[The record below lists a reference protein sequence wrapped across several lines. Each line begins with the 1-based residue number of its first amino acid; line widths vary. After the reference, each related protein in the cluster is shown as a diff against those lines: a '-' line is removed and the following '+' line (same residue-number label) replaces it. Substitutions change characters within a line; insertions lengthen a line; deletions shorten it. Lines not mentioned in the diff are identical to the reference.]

1 VIGKNNMELLIKNLG
16 SIRNNNQTIDLTK
29 KFYTFIGYNNSGKT
43 LVSQL
48 LWTIFNDDNISKF
61 SENTQIHSL
70 QINSEDP
77 IKQITINQE
86 LIVEILAKFSQFIE
100 KEVVNTYNL
109 DRNLQATIT
118 KSIKLVFKAS
128 IDELRDKGF
137 RINYLTENP
146 LDYIVIS
153 KKEKSL
159 SVYIED
165 KTLVHDILDEASE
178 KFFKITEILRRNS
191 IYNLIIYSIIRLL
204 LLSQKEVPFFIP
216 ASRSFFSVF
225 YQYIYE
231 IERNNRSEYNRRLQ
245 ELIENIDDDSGTNK
259 DIFKHLQEQL
269 PKRSYTEPMNK
280 VIESLYSL
288 NTKKEINSV
297 YNSLI
302 EKMIGLMGGEITVS
316 SLESIAPIQFSFK
329 FDETKDLP
337 MYLASSSVNQ
347 LTLLYLYLKY
357 WAREK
362 NNFLMID
369 EPEVNLHPENQ
380 IRLMD
385 ILVQFV
391 TEHDN
396 RVLITTHSP
405 ILTDILNNYVY
416 IHTLKSYDV
425 DVTKII
431 EDNQLKNLSPE
442 VSIAKEDLGVYF
454 FTGDKIIDYGTSQYG
469 VYFRNFREVINSV
482 QKSGEILTNHIYLA
496 ENE

>member
-1 VIGKNNMELLIKNLG
+1 MELLIKNLG
-16 SIRNNNQTIDLTK
+16 SIRNNNQAIDLTK

-48 LWTIFNDDNISKF
+48 LWTIFNDDNIRKF
-61 SENTQIHSL
+61 SENTQIDSL
-70 QINSEDP
+70 VIDSKKP
-77 IKQITINQE
+77 IKINQE
-86 LIVEILAKFSQFIE
+86 LIDEILNKFSRFIE

-109 DRNLQATIT
+109 DA
-118 KSIKLVFKAS
+118 SIKETIIGSNKLIFQANIQEFKETKFKTTFLVRVAENN
-128 IDELRDKGF
+128 DLE
-137 RINYLTENP
+137 YLQ
-146 LDYIVIS
+146 IS
-153 KKEKSL
+153 KGKGSLTINIKEPNIPEKVFDQIPRDFFERAKPYKE
-159 SVYIED
+159 SV
-165 KTLVHDILDEASE
+165 
-178 KFFKITEILRRNS
+178 
-191 IYNLIIYSIIRLL
+191 IIPSIIRV
-204 LLSQKEVPFFIP
+204 LLSHAEDTFFIP
-216 ASRSFFSVF
+216 ASRSFFPVF

-231 IERNNRSEYNRRLQ
+231 IERNKRSEYNRRLQ
-245 ELIENIDDDSGTNK
+245 ELIENIDDDSDTNR
-259 DIFKHLQEQL
+259 DIFKRLQEQL

-302 EKMIGLMGGEITVS
+302 EKMSRLMGGEITIS

-329 FDETKDLP
+329 FDESKDLP

-347 LTLLYLYLKY
+347 LTILYLYLKY
-357 WAREK
+357 WAKEK

-391 TEHDN
+391 TEHNN

-416 IHTLKSYDV
+416 LHTLKSYGV

-431 EDNQLKNLSPE
+431 EDNQLKNLNPE
-442 VSIAKEDLGVYF
+442 ISIAKEDLGVYF

-469 VYFRNFREVINSV
+469 VYFRNFTEVINSV

>member
-48 LWTIFNDDNISKF
+48 LWTIFNNDNIRRF
-61 SENTQIHSL
+61 SENTEIDSL
-70 QINSEDP
+70 VIDSEKP
-77 IKQITINQE
+77 IKKITINQE
-86 LIVEILAKFSQFIE
+86 LIDEILNKFSRFIE

-109 DRNLQATIT
+109 DA
-118 KSIKLVFKAS
+118 SIKETIISSNKLIFQADIKEFK
-128 IDELRDKGF
+128 DKSF
-137 RINYLTENP
+137 RLTFVVDNDLEYLQ
-146 LDYIVIS
+146 IS
-153 KKEKSL
+153 KEQGSLTINIKELNIPEKVFDQIPRDFFERAKPYKE
-159 SVYIED
+159 SV
-165 KTLVHDILDEASE
+165 
-178 KFFKITEILRRNS
+178 
-191 IYNLIIYSIIRLL
+191 IIPSIIRV
-204 LLSQKEVPFFIP
+204 LLSKTEDTFFIP
-216 ASRSFFSVF
+216 ASRSFFPVF

-231 IERNNRSEYNRRLQ
+231 IERNKRSEYNRRLQ
-245 ELIENIDDDSGTNK
+245 ELIENIDDDVDTNR
-259 DIFKHLQEQL
+259 DIFKRLQEQL

-288 NTKKEINSV
+288 NTKKKINSV

-302 EKMIGLMGGEITVS
+302 EKMTGLMGGEITIS

-329 FDETKDLP
+329 FDESKDLP

-347 LTLLYLYLKY
+347 LTILYLYLKY
-357 WAREK
+357 WAKEK

-416 IHTLKSYDV
+416 LHTLKSYDV

-431 EDNQLKNLSPE
+431 EDNQLKNLNPE
-442 VSIAKEDLGVYF
+442 ISIAKEDLGVYF

-469 VYFRNFREVINSV
+469 VYFRNFTEVINSV

>member
-1 VIGKNNMELLIKNLG
+1 MELLIKNLG
-16 SIRNNNQTIDLTK
+16 SIRNNNQAIDLTK

-48 LWTIFNDDNISKF
+48 LWTIFNNDNIRKF
-61 SENTQIHSL
+61 SENTQIDSL
-70 QINSEDP
+70 VIDSEKP
-77 IKQITINQE
+77 IKKITINQE
-86 LIVEILAKFSQFIE
+86 LIDEILNKFTQFIE

-109 DRNLQATIT
+109 DA
-118 KSIKLVFKAS
+118 SIKETIIGSNKLIFQADIKEFKETGFQQTFLISVEGNNDLEYLQINKDQGSLTINIKENNIPEKVFDQ
-128 IDELRDKGF
+128 IPRDLFERAK
-137 RINYLTENP
+137 P
-146 LDYIVIS
+146 S
-153 KKEKSL
+153 KKL
-159 SVYIED
+159 
-165 KTLVHDILDEASE
+165 
-178 KFFKITEILRRNS
+178 
-191 IYNLIIYSIIRLL
+191 LIIYSIIRV
-204 LLSQKEVPFFIP
+204 LLSKTEDTFFIP
-216 ASRSFFSVF
+216 ASRSFFPVF

-231 IERNNRSEYNRRLQ
+231 IERNKRSEYNRLFL
-245 ELIENIDDDSGTNK
+245 ELIENIDDDSDTNR
-259 DIFKHLQEQL
+259 DIFKRLQEQL

-288 NTKKEINSV
+288 NTKKKINSV

-302 EKMIGLMGGEITVS
+302 EKMSRLMGGEITIS

-329 FDETKDLP
+329 FDESKDLP

-347 LTLLYLYLKY
+347 LTILYLYLKY
-357 WAREK
+357 WAKEK

-391 TEHDN
+391 TEHNN

-416 IHTLKSYDV
+416 LHTLKSYGV

-431 EDNQLKNLSPE
+431 EDNQLKNLNPE
-442 VSIAKEDLGVYF
+442 ISLAKEDLGVYF

-469 VYFRNFREVINSV
+469 VYFRNFTEVINSV

>member
-1 VIGKNNMELLIKNLG
+1 MELLIKNLG
-16 SIRNNNQTIDLTK
+16 SIRNNNQAIDLTK

-48 LWTIFNDDNISKF
+48 LWTIFNNDNIRKF
-61 SENTQIHSL
+61 SENTEIDSL
-70 QINSEDP
+70 VVDSEKP
-77 IKQITINQE
+77 IKKITINQE
-86 LIVEILAKFSQFIE
+86 LIDEILNKFSQFIE

-109 DRNLQATIT
+109 DA
-118 KSIKLVFKAS
+118 SIKETIIGSNKLIFQADIKEFKETTFKTTFLVRVAGNN
-128 IDELRDKGF
+128 DLE
-137 RINYLTENP
+137 YLQ
-146 LDYIVIS
+146 IS
-153 KKEKSL
+153 KGKGSLTINIKENNIPEKVFDQIPRDFFERAKPYKE
-159 SVYIED
+159 SV
-165 KTLVHDILDEASE
+165 
-178 KFFKITEILRRNS
+178 
-191 IYNLIIYSIIRLL
+191 IIPSIIRV
-204 LLSQKEVPFFIP
+204 LLSPIQDTFFIP
-216 ASRSFFSVF
+216 ASRSFFPVF

-231 IERNNRSEYNRRLQ
+231 IERNKRSEYNRRLQ
-245 ELIENIDDDSGTNK
+245 ELIENIDDDVDTNR
-259 DIFKHLQEQL
+259 DILKRLREQL

-288 NTKKEINSV
+288 NTKKKINSV

-302 EKMIGLMGGEITVS
+302 EKMSGLMGGEITIS

-329 FDETKDLP
+329 FDESKDLP

-347 LTLLYLYLKY
+347 LTILYLYLKY
-357 WAREK
+357 WAKEK

-391 TEHDN
+391 TEHNN

-416 IHTLKSYDV
+416 LHTLKSYDV

-431 EDNQLKNLSPE
+431 EDNQLKNLNPE
-442 VSIAKEDLGVYF
+442 ISLAKEDLGVYF

-469 VYFRNFREVINSV
+469 VYFRNFTEVINSV

>member
-1 VIGKNNMELLIKNLG
+1 MELLIKNLG

-48 LWTIFNDDNISKF
+48 LWTIFNNDNIRKF
-61 SENTQIHSL
+61 SENTQIDSL
-70 QINSEDP
+70 VIDSEKP
-77 IKQITINQE
+77 IKKITINQE
-86 LIVEILAKFSQFIE
+86 LIDEILNKFSRFIE

-109 DRNLQATIT
+109 DA
-118 KSIKLVFKAS
+118 SIKETIIGSNKLIFQANIKEFKETKFKTTFLVRVAGNN
-128 IDELRDKGF
+128 DLE
-137 RINYLTENP
+137 YLQ
-146 LDYIVIS
+146 IS
-153 KKEKSL
+153 KGKGSLTINIKENNIPDKVFDQIPRDFFERAKPYKE
-159 SVYIED
+159 SV
-165 KTLVHDILDEASE
+165 
-178 KFFKITEILRRNS
+178 
-191 IYNLIIYSIIRLL
+191 IIPSIIRV
-204 LLSQKEVPFFIP
+204 LLSPIQDTFFIP
-216 ASRSFFSVF
+216 ASRSFFPVF

-231 IERNNRSEYNRRLQ
+231 IERNKRSEYNRRLQ
-245 ELIENIDDDSGTNK
+245 ELIENIDDDSDTNR
-259 DIFKHLQEQL
+259 DIFKRLQEQL

-288 NTKKEINSV
+288 NTKKKINSV

-302 EKMIGLMGGEITVS
+302 EKMTGLMGGEITIS

-329 FDETKDLP
+329 FDESKDLP

-347 LTLLYLYLKY
+347 LTILYLYLKY
-357 WAREK
+357 WAKEK

-416 IHTLKSYDV
+416 LHTLKSYDV

-431 EDNQLKNLSPE
+431 EDNQLKNLNPE
-442 VSIAKEDLGVYF
+442 ISIAKEDLGVYF

-469 VYFRNFREVINSV
+469 VYFRNFTEVINSV

>member
-1 VIGKNNMELLIKNLG
+1 MELLIKNLG
-16 SIRNNNQTIDLTK
+16 SISNNNQTIDLTK

-48 LWTIFNDDNISKF
+48 LWTIFNHDNIRKF
-61 SENTQIHSL
+61 SENNQIDSL
-70 QINSEDP
+70 VIDSEKP
-77 IKQITINQE
+77 IKKITINQE
-86 LIVEILAKFSQFIE
+86 LIDEILNKFTQFIE

-109 DRNLQATIT
+109 DA
-118 KSIKLVFKAS
+118 SIKETIISSNKLIFQADIKEFKETGFQQTFLISVEGNNDLEYLQINKDQGSLTINIKENNIPEKVFDQ
-128 IDELRDKGF
+128 IPRDF
-137 RINYLTENP
+137 FERFNP
-146 LDYIVIS
+146 YKESVI
-153 KKEKSL
+153 
-159 SVYIED
+159 IP
-165 KTLVHDILDEASE
+165 
-178 KFFKITEILRRNS
+178 
-191 IYNLIIYSIIRLL
+191 SIIRV
-204 LLSQKEVPFFIP
+204 LLSPIQDTFFIP
-216 ASRSFFSVF
+216 ASRSFFPVF

-231 IERNNRSEYNRRLQ
+231 IERNKRIEYNRQLQ
-245 ELIENIDDDSGTNK
+245 ELIENIDDDGDTNK
-259 DIFKHLQEQL
+259 NIFKRLQEQL

-288 NTKKEINSV
+288 NTKKKINSV

-302 EKMIGLMGGEITVS
+302 EKMIGLMGGEITIS

-329 FDETKDLP
+329 FDESKDLP

-347 LTLLYLYLKY
+347 LTILYLYLKY
-357 WAREK
+357 WAKEK

-391 TEHDN
+391 TEHNN

-416 IHTLKSYDV
+416 LHTLKSYDV

-431 EDNQLKNLSPE
+431 EDNQLKNLNPE
-442 VSIAKEDLGVYF
+442 ISIAKEDLGVYF

-469 VYFRNFREVINSV
+469 VYFRNFTEVINSV

>member
-1 VIGKNNMELLIKNLG
+1 MELLIKNLG
-16 SIRNNNQTIDLTK
+16 SIRNNNQAIDLTK
-29 KFYTFIGYNNSGKT
+29 NFYTFIGYNNSGKT

-48 LWTIFNDDNISKF
+48 LWTIFNNDNIRKF
-61 SENTQIHSL
+61 SENTQIDSL
-70 QINSEDP
+70 LIDSEKP
-77 IKQITINQE
+77 IKKIRINQE
-86 LIVEILAKFSQFIE
+86 LIDEILNKFSQFIE

-109 DRNLQATIT
+109 DA
-118 KSIKLVFKAS
+118 SIKETIIGSNKLIFQANIKEFKETTFKTTFLVRVAGNN
-128 IDELRDKGF
+128 DLE
-137 RINYLTENP
+137 YLQ
-146 LDYIVIS
+146 IS
-153 KKEKSL
+153 KGKGSLTINIKENNIPEKVFDQIPRDFFERAKPYKE
-159 SVYIED
+159 SV
-165 KTLVHDILDEASE
+165 
-178 KFFKITEILRRNS
+178 
-191 IYNLIIYSIIRLL
+191 IIPSIIRV
-204 LLSQKEVPFFIP
+204 LLSPIQDTFFIP
-216 ASRSFFSVF
+216 ASRSFFPVF

-231 IERNNRSEYNRRLQ
+231 IERNKRSEYNRRLQ
-245 ELIENIDDDSGTNK
+245 ELIENIDDDVDTNR
-259 DIFKHLQEQL
+259 DIFKRLQEQL

-288 NTKKEINSV
+288 NTKKKINSV

-302 EKMIGLMGGEITVS
+302 EKMSGLMGGEITIS

-329 FDETKDLP
+329 FDESKDLP

-347 LTLLYLYLKY
+347 LTILYLYLKY
-357 WAREK
+357 WCKEK

-391 TEHDN
+391 TEHNN

-416 IHTLKSYDV
+416 LHTLKSYDV

-431 EDNQLKNLSPE
+431 EDNQLKNLNPE
-442 VSIAKEDLGVYF
+442 ISIAKEDLGVYF

-469 VYFRNFREVINSV
+469 VYFRNFTEVINSV

>member
-1 VIGKNNMELLIKNLG
+1 MELLIKNLG
-16 SIRNNNQTIDLTK
+16 SIRNNNQAIDLTK

-48 LWTIFNDDNISKF
+48 LWTIFNDDNIRKF
-61 SENTQIHSL
+61 SENTQIDSL
-70 QINSEDP
+70 VIDSEKP
-77 IKQITINQE
+77 IKKITINQE
-86 LIVEILAKFSQFIE
+86 LIDEILNKFSRFIE

-109 DRNLQATIT
+109 DA
-118 KSIKLVFKAS
+118 SIKEAIIGSNKLIFQANIQEFKETKFKTTFLVRVAENN
-128 IDELRDKGF
+128 DLE
-137 RINYLTENP
+137 YLQ
-146 LDYIVIS
+146 IS
-153 KKEKSL
+153 KGKGSLTINIKENNIPDQVFDQIPRDFFERAKPYKE
-159 SVYIED
+159 SV
-165 KTLVHDILDEASE
+165 
-178 KFFKITEILRRNS
+178 
-191 IYNLIIYSIIRLL
+191 IISSVIRV
-204 LLSQKEVPFFIP
+204 LLSHAEDTFFIP
-216 ASRSFFSVF
+216 ASRSFFPVF

-231 IERNNRSEYNRRLQ
+231 IERNKRSEYNRRLQ
-245 ELIENIDDDSGTNK
+245 ELIENIDDDVDTNR
-259 DIFKHLQEQL
+259 DIFKRLQEQL

-302 EKMIGLMGGEITVS
+302 EKMIGLMGGEITIS

-329 FDETKDLP
+329 FDESKDLP

-347 LTLLYLYLKY
+347 LTILYLYLKY
-357 WAREK
+357 WAKEK

-416 IHTLKSYDV
+416 LHTLKSYDV

-431 EDNQLKNLSPE
+431 EDNQLKNLNPE
-442 VSIAKEDLGVYF
+442 ISIAKEDLGVYF
-454 FTGDKIIDYGTSQYG
+454 FTGDKIIDYGTSEYG
-469 VYFRNFREVINSV
+469 VYFRNFKEVINSV

>member
-1 VIGKNNMELLIKNLG
+1 MELLIKNLG

-29 KFYTFIGYNNSGKT
+29 NFYTFIDYNNSGKT
-43 LVSQL
+43 LFYQL
-48 LWTIFNDDNISKF
+48 LWTIFNHDNIRKF
-61 SENTQIHSL
+61 SEKTQIDSL
-70 QINSEDP
+70 VIDSEKP
-77 IKQITINQE
+77 IKTTTINQE
-86 LIVEILAKFSQFIE
+86 LIDEILNKFSQFIE

-109 DRNLQATIT
+109 DASIKETIIG
-118 KSIKLVFKAS
+118 SNKLVFQANIKEFKETKFKTTFLVRVEGNN
-128 IDELRDKGF
+128 DLE
-137 RINYLTENP
+137 YLQ
-146 LDYIVIS
+146 IS
-153 KKEKSL
+153 KGKGSLTINIKENNIPEKVFDQIPRDFFERAKPYKE
-159 SVYIED
+159 SV
-165 KTLVHDILDEASE
+165 
-178 KFFKITEILRRNS
+178 
-191 IYNLIIYSIIRLL
+191 IIPSIIRV
-204 LLSQKEVPFFIP
+204 LLSPIQDTFFIP
-216 ASRSFFSVF
+216 ASRSFFPVF

-231 IERNNRSEYNRRLQ
+231 IERNKRSEYNRRLQ
-245 ELIENIDDDSGTNK
+245 ELIENIDDDVDTNR
-259 DIFKHLQEQL
+259 DIFKRLQEQL

-288 NTKKEINSV
+288 NTKKKINSV

-302 EKMIGLMGGEITVS
+302 EKMIGLMGGEITIS

-329 FDETKDLP
+329 FDESKDLP

-347 LTLLYLYLKY
+347 LTILYLYLKY
-357 WAREK
+357 WAKEK

-416 IHTLKSYDV
+416 LHTLKSYDV

-431 EDNQLKNLSPE
+431 EDNQLKNLNPE
-442 VSIAKEDLGVYF
+442 ISIAKEDLGVYF
-454 FTGDKIIDYGTSQYG
+454 FTGDKIIDYGTSEYG
-469 VYFRNFREVINSV
+469 VYFRNFKEVINSV

-496 ENE
+496 KNE

>member
-16 SIRNNNQTIDLTK
+16 SIRNNNQAIDLTK

-48 LWTIFNDDNISKF
+48 LWTIFNHDNIRKF
-61 SENTQIHSL
+61 SENTQIDSL
-70 QINSEDP
+70 LIDSEKP
-77 IKQITINQE
+77 IKKIRINQE
-86 LIVEILAKFSQFIE
+86 LIDEILNKFSRFIE

-109 DRNLQATIT
+109 DA
-118 KSIKLVFKAS
+118 SIKETIISSNKLIFQADIKEFK
-128 IDELRDKGF
+128 DKSF
-137 RINYLTENP
+137 RLTFVVDNDLEYLQ
-146 LDYIVIS
+146 IS
-153 KKEKSL
+153 KEQGSLTINIKELNIPEKVFDQIPRDL
-159 SVYIED
+159 FERAKPYKESV
-165 KTLVHDILDEASE
+165 
-178 KFFKITEILRRNS
+178 
-191 IYNLIIYSIIRLL
+191 IIPSIIRV
-204 LLSQKEVPFFIP
+204 LLSPIQDTFFIP
-216 ASRSFFSVF
+216 ASRSFFPVF

-231 IERNNRSEYNRRLQ
+231 IERNKRSEYNRRLQ
-245 ELIENIDDDSGTNK
+245 ELIENIDDDVDTNR
-259 DIFKHLQEQL
+259 DIFKRLQEQL

-288 NTKKEINSV
+288 NTNKKINSV

-302 EKMIGLMGGEITVS
+302 EKMIGLMGGEITIS
-316 SLESIAPIQFSFK
+316 SLELIAPIQFSFK
-329 FDETKDLP
+329 FDESKDLP

-347 LTLLYLYLKY
+347 LTILYLYLKY
-357 WAREK
+357 WAKEK

-391 TEHDN
+391 TEHNN

-416 IHTLKSYDV
+416 LHTLKSYDV

-431 EDNQLKNLSPE
+431 EDNQLKNLNPE
-442 VSIAKEDLGVYF
+442 ISIAKEDLGVYF

-469 VYFRNFREVINSV
+469 VYFRNFTEVINSV

>member
-1 VIGKNNMELLIKNLG
+1 MELLIKNLG

-48 LWTIFNDDNISKF
+48 LWTIFNDDNIRKF
-61 SENTQIHSL
+61 SENTQIDSL
-70 QINSEDP
+70 VIDSKKP
-77 IKQITINQE
+77 IKINQE
-86 LIVEILAKFSQFIE
+86 LIDEILNKFSRFIE

-109 DRNLQATIT
+109 DA
-118 KSIKLVFKAS
+118 SIKETIIGSNKLIFQADIKEFKETKFKTTFLVRVAGNN
-128 IDELRDKGF
+128 DLE
-137 RINYLTENP
+137 YLQ
-146 LDYIVIS
+146 IS
-153 KKEKSL
+153 KGKGSLTINIKEPNIPEKVFDQIPRDFFERAKPYKE
-159 SVYIED
+159 SV
-165 KTLVHDILDEASE
+165 
-178 KFFKITEILRRNS
+178 
-191 IYNLIIYSIIRLL
+191 IIPSIIRV
-204 LLSQKEVPFFIP
+204 LLSHAEDTFFIP
-216 ASRSFFSVF
+216 ASRSFFPVF

-231 IERNNRSEYNRRLQ
+231 IERNKRSEYNRRLQ
-245 ELIENIDDDSGTNK
+245 ELIENIDDDVNTNR
-259 DIFKHLQEQL
+259 DIFKRLQEQL

-302 EKMIGLMGGEITVS
+302 EKMIGLMGGEITIS

-329 FDETKDLP
+329 FDESKDLP

-347 LTLLYLYLKY
+347 LTVLYLYLKY
-357 WAREK
+357 WAKEK

-391 TEHDN
+391 TEHNN

-416 IHTLKSYDV
+416 LHTLKSYDV

-431 EDNQLKNLSPE
+431 EDNQLKNLNPE
-442 VSIAKEDLGVYF
+442 ISLAKEDLGVYF

-469 VYFRNFREVINSV
+469 VYFRNFKEVINSV

>member
-1 VIGKNNMELLIKNLG
+1 MELLIKNLG

-48 LWTIFNDDNISKF
+48 LWTIFNHDNIRKF
-61 SENTQIHSL
+61 SENNQIDSL
-70 QINSEDP
+70 VIDSEKP
-77 IKQITINQE
+77 IKKITINQE
-86 LIVEILAKFSQFIE
+86 LIDEILNKFSRFIE

-109 DRNLQATIT
+109 DA
-118 KSIKLVFKAS
+118 SIKETIISSNKLIFQADIKEFK
-128 IDELRDKGF
+128 DKSF
-137 RINYLTENP
+137 RLTFVVDNDLEYLQ
-146 LDYIVIS
+146 IS
-153 KKEKSL
+153 KGKGSLTINIKENNIPEKVFDKIPRDFFERAKPYKE
-159 SVYIED
+159 SV
-165 KTLVHDILDEASE
+165 
-178 KFFKITEILRRNS
+178 
-191 IYNLIIYSIIRLL
+191 IIPSIIRV
-204 LLSQKEVPFFIP
+204 LLSPIQDTFFIP
-216 ASRSFFSVF
+216 ASRSFFPVF

-231 IERNNRSEYNRRLQ
+231 IERNKRSEYNRRLQ
-245 ELIENIDDDSGTNK
+245 ELIENIDDDSDTNR
-259 DIFKHLQEQL
+259 DIFKRLQEQL

-288 NTKKEINSV
+288 NTKKKINSV

-302 EKMIGLMGGEITVS
+302 EKMTGLMGGEITIS

-329 FDETKDLP
+329 FDESKDLP

-347 LTLLYLYLKY
+347 LTILYLYLKY
-357 WAREK
+357 WAKEK

-416 IHTLKSYDV
+416 LHTLKSYDV

-431 EDNQLKNLSPE
+431 EDNQLKNLNPE
-442 VSIAKEDLGVYF
+442 ISIAKEDLGVYF

-469 VYFRNFREVINSV
+469 VYFRNFTEVINSV

>member
-1 VIGKNNMELLIKNLG
+1 MELLIKNLG
-16 SIRNNNQTIDLTK
+16 SIRNNNQAIDLTK

-48 LWTIFNDDNISKF
+48 LWTIFNHDNIRKF
-61 SENTQIHSL
+61 SENTQIDSL
-70 QINSEDP
+70 VIDSEKP
-77 IKQITINQE
+77 IKKITINQE
-86 LIVEILAKFSQFIE
+86 LIDEILNKFSQFIE

-109 DRNLQATIT
+109 DA
-118 KSIKLVFKAS
+118 SIKETIISSNKLIFQADIKEFK
-128 IDELRDKGF
+128 DKSF
-137 RINYLTENP
+137 RLTFVVDNDLEYLQ
-146 LDYIVIS
+146 IS
-153 KKEKSL
+153 KRKGSLTINIKENNIPDKVFDQIPRDFFERAKPYKE
-159 SVYIED
+159 SV
-165 KTLVHDILDEASE
+165 
-178 KFFKITEILRRNS
+178 
-191 IYNLIIYSIIRLL
+191 IIPSIIRV
-204 LLSQKEVPFFIP
+204 LLSPIQDTFFIP
-216 ASRSFFSVF
+216 ASRSFFPVF

-231 IERNNRSEYNRRLQ
+231 IERNKRSEYNRRLQ
-245 ELIENIDDDSGTNK
+245 ELIENIDDDGDTNR
-259 DIFKHLQEQL
+259 DIFKRLREQL

-288 NTKKEINSV
+288 NTKKKINSV

-302 EKMIGLMGGEITVS
+302 EKMTGLMGGEITIS

-329 FDETKDLP
+329 FDESKDLP

-347 LTLLYLYLKY
+347 LTILYLYLKY
-357 WAREK
+357 WAKEK

-416 IHTLKSYDV
+416 LHTLKSYDV

-431 EDNQLKNLSPE
+431 EDNQLKNLNPE
-442 VSIAKEDLGVYF
+442 ISIAKEDLGVYF
-454 FTGDKIIDYGTSQYG
+454 FTGDKIIDYGTSEYG
-469 VYFRNFREVINSV
+469 VYFRNFKEVINSV

>member
-1 VIGKNNMELLIKNLG
+1 MELLIKNLG
-16 SIRNNNQTIDLTK
+16 SIRNNNQAIDLTK

-48 LWTIFNDDNISKF
+48 LWTIFNHDNIRKF
-61 SENTQIHSL
+61 SENTQIDSL
-70 QINSEDP
+70 LIDSEKP
-77 IKQITINQE
+77 IKKIRINQE
-86 LIVEILAKFSQFIE
+86 LIDEILNKFSRFIE

-109 DRNLQATIT
+109 DA
-118 KSIKLVFKAS
+118 SIKETIISSNKLIFQADIKEFK
-128 IDELRDKGF
+128 DKSF
-137 RINYLTENP
+137 RLTFVVDNDLEYLQ
-146 LDYIVIS
+146 IS
-153 KKEKSL
+153 KEQGSLTINIKELNIPEKVFDQIPRDL
-159 SVYIED
+159 FERAKPYKESV
-165 KTLVHDILDEASE
+165 
-178 KFFKITEILRRNS
+178 
-191 IYNLIIYSIIRLL
+191 IIPSIIRV
-204 LLSQKEVPFFIP
+204 LLSHAEDTFFIP
-216 ASRSFFSVF
+216 ASRSFFPVF

-231 IERNNRSEYNRRLQ
+231 IERNKRSEYNRRLQ
-245 ELIENIDDDSGTNK
+245 ELIENIDDDGDTNR
-259 DIFKHLQEQL
+259 DIFKRLQEQL

-288 NTKKEINSV
+288 NTKKKINSV

-302 EKMIGLMGGEITVS
+302 EKMTGLMGGEITIS

-329 FDETKDLP
+329 FDESKDLP

-347 LTLLYLYLKY
+347 LTILYLYLKY
-357 WAREK
+357 WAKEK

-391 TEHDN
+391 TEHNN

-416 IHTLKSYDV
+416 LHTLKSYDV

-431 EDNQLKNLSPE
+431 EDNQLKNLNPE
-442 VSIAKEDLGVYF
+442 ISIAKEDLGVYF

-469 VYFRNFREVINSV
+469 VYFRNFTEVINSV

>member
-48 LWTIFNDDNISKF
+48 LWTIFNNDNIRRF
-61 SENTQIHSL
+61 SENTEIDSL
-70 QINSEDP
+70 VIDSEKP
-77 IKQITINQE
+77 IKKITINQE
-86 LIVEILAKFSQFIE
+86 LIDEILNKFSQFIE

-109 DRNLQATIT
+109 DASIKETIIG
-118 KSIKLVFKAS
+118 SNKLVFQADIK
-128 IDELRDKGF
+128 EFKDKSF
-137 RINYLTENP
+137 RLTFVVDNDLEYLQ
-146 LDYIVIS
+146 IS
-153 KKEKSL
+153 KEQGSLTINIKELNIPEKVFDQIPRDL
-159 SVYIED
+159 FERAKPYKESV
-165 KTLVHDILDEASE
+165 
-178 KFFKITEILRRNS
+178 
-191 IYNLIIYSIIRLL
+191 IIPSIIRV
-204 LLSQKEVPFFIP
+204 LLSKTEDTFFIP
-216 ASRSFFSVF
+216 ASRSFFPVF

-231 IERNNRSEYNRRLQ
+231 IERNKRSEYNRRLQ
-245 ELIENIDDDSGTNK
+245 ELIENIDDDVDTNR
-259 DIFKHLQEQL
+259 DIFKRLQEQL

-288 NTKKEINSV
+288 NTKKKINSV

-302 EKMIGLMGGEITVS
+302 EKMTGLMGGEITIS

-329 FDETKDLP
+329 FDESKDLP

-347 LTLLYLYLKY
+347 LTILYLYLKY
-357 WAREK
+357 WAKEK

-416 IHTLKSYDV
+416 LHTLKSYDV

-431 EDNQLKNLSPE
+431 EDNQLKNLNPE
-442 VSIAKEDLGVYF
+442 ISIAKEDLGVYF

-469 VYFRNFREVINSV
+469 VYFRNFTEVINSV

>member
-1 VIGKNNMELLIKNLG
+1 MELLIKNLG

-48 LWTIFNDDNISKF
+48 LWTIFNHDNIRKF
-61 SENTQIHSL
+61 SENTQIDSL
-70 QINSEDP
+70 VIDSEKP
-77 IKQITINQE
+77 IKKITINQE
-86 LIVEILAKFSQFIE
+86 LIDEILNKFSQFIE

-109 DRNLQATIT
+109 DA
-118 KSIKLVFKAS
+118 SIKETIIGSNKLIFQANIKEFKETKFKTTFLVRVPGNN
-128 IDELRDKGF
+128 DLE
-137 RINYLTENP
+137 YLQ
-146 LDYIVIS
+146 IS
-153 KKEKSL
+153 KGKGSLTINIKEPNIPEKVFDQIPRDFFERAKPFKE
-159 SVYIED
+159 SV
-165 KTLVHDILDEASE
+165 
-178 KFFKITEILRRNS
+178 
-191 IYNLIIYSIIRLL
+191 IIPSIIRV
-204 LLSQKEVPFFIP
+204 LLSQTEDTFFIP
-216 ASRSFFSVF
+216 ASRSFFPVF

-231 IERNNRSEYNRRLQ
+231 IERNKRSEYNRRLQ
-245 ELIENIDDDSGTNK
+245 ELIENIDDDVDTNK
-259 DIFKHLQEQL
+259 NILFKRLQEQL

-302 EKMIGLMGGEITVS
+302 EKMSGLMGGEITIS

-329 FDETKDLP
+329 FDESKDLP

-347 LTLLYLYLKY
+347 LTILYLYLKY
-357 WAREK
+357 WAKEK

-416 IHTLKSYDV
+416 LHTLKSYGV

-431 EDNQLKNLSPE
+431 EDNQLKNLNPE
-442 VSIAKEDLGVYF
+442 ISIAKEDLGVYF

-469 VYFRNFREVINSV
+469 VYFRNFTEVINSV

>member
-1 VIGKNNMELLIKNLG
+1 MELLIKNLG
-16 SIRNNNQTIDLTK
+16 SIRNNNQAIDLTK

-48 LWTIFNDDNISKF
+48 LWTIFNHDNIRKF
-61 SENTQIHSL
+61 SENNQIDSL
-70 QINSEDP
+70 VIDSEKP
-77 IKQITINQE
+77 IKKITINQE
-86 LIVEILAKFSQFIE
+86 LIDEILNKFSRFIE

-109 DRNLQATIT
+109 DA
-118 KSIKLVFKAS
+118 SIKETIISSNKLIFQADIKEFK
-128 IDELRDKGF
+128 DKSF
-137 RINYLTENP
+137 RLTFVVDNDLEYLQ
-146 LDYIVIS
+146 IS
-153 KKEKSL
+153 KGKGSLTINIKENNIPEKVFDKIPRDFFERAKPYKE
-159 SVYIED
+159 SV
-165 KTLVHDILDEASE
+165 
-178 KFFKITEILRRNS
+178 
-191 IYNLIIYSIIRLL
+191 IIPSIIRV
-204 LLSQKEVPFFIP
+204 LLSPIQDTFFIP
-216 ASRSFFSVF
+216 ASRSFFPVF

-231 IERNNRSEYNRRLQ
+231 IERNKRSEYNRRLQ
-245 ELIENIDDDSGTNK
+245 ELIENIDDDSDTNR
-259 DIFKHLQEQL
+259 DIFKRLQEQL

-288 NTKKEINSV
+288 NTKKKINSV

-302 EKMIGLMGGEITVS
+302 EKMIGLMGGEITIS

-329 FDETKDLP
+329 FDESKDLP

-347 LTLLYLYLKY
+347 LTILYLYLKY
-357 WAREK
+357 WAKEK

-416 IHTLKSYDV
+416 LHTLKSYDV

-431 EDNQLKNLSPE
+431 EDNQLKNLNPE
-442 VSIAKEDLGVYF
+442 ISIAKEDLGVYF

-469 VYFRNFREVINSV
+469 VYFRNFTEVINSV

>member
-1 VIGKNNMELLIKNLG
+1 MELLIKNLG
-16 SIRNNNQTIDLTK
+16 SIRNNNQAIDLTK

-48 LWTIFNDDNISKF
+48 LWTIFNHDNIRKF
-61 SENTQIHSL
+61 SENNQIDSL
-70 QINSEDP
+70 VIDSEKP
-77 IKQITINQE
+77 IKKITINQE
-86 LIVEILAKFSQFIE
+86 LIDEILNKFSRFIE

-109 DRNLQATIT
+109 DA
-118 KSIKLVFKAS
+118 SIKETIISSNKLIFQADIKEFK
-128 IDELRDKGF
+128 DKSF
-137 RINYLTENP
+137 RLTFVVDNDLEYLQ
-146 LDYIVIS
+146 IS
-153 KKEKSL
+153 KGKGSLTINIKENNIPEKVFDQIPRDFFERAKPSKQ
-159 SVYIED
+159 SVIISS
-165 KTLVHDILDEASE
+165 V
-178 KFFKITEILRRNS
+178 ITV
-191 IYNLIIYSIIRLL
+191 
-204 LLSQKEVPFFIP
+204 LLSQTEDTFFIP
-216 ASRSFFSVF
+216 ASRSFFPVF

-231 IERNNRSEYNRRLQ
+231 IERNKRSESNRLFL
-245 ELIENIDDDSGTNK
+245 ELIENIDDDSDSNEDK
-259 DIFKHLQEQL
+259 LKRLREQL

-288 NTKKEINSV
+288 NTKKKINSV

-302 EKMIGLMGGEITVS
+302 EKMIGLMGGEITIS

-329 FDETKDLP
+329 FDESKDLP

-347 LTLLYLYLKY
+347 LTILYLYLKY
-357 WAREK
+357 WAKEK

-416 IHTLKSYDV
+416 LHTLKSYDV

-431 EDNQLKNLSPE
+431 EDNQLKNLNPE
-442 VSIAKEDLGVYF
+442 ISIAKEDLGVYF
-454 FTGDKIIDYGTSQYG
+454 FTGDKIIDYGTSEYG
-469 VYFRNFREVINSV
+469 VYFRNFKEVINSV

>member
-1 VIGKNNMELLIKNLG
+1 MELLIKNLG
-16 SIRNNNQTIDLTK
+16 SIRNNNQAIDLTK

-48 LWTIFNDDNISKF
+48 LWTIFNHDNIRKF
-61 SENTQIHSL
+61 SENNQIDSL
-70 QINSEDP
+70 VIDSEKP
-77 IKQITINQE
+77 IKKITINQE
-86 LIVEILAKFSQFIE
+86 LIGEILNKFSRFIE

-109 DRNLQATIT
+109 DA
-118 KSIKLVFKAS
+118 SIKETIISSNKLIFQADIKEFK
-128 IDELRDKGF
+128 DKSF
-137 RINYLTENP
+137 RLTFVVDNDLEYLQ
-146 LDYIVIS
+146 IS
-153 KKEKSL
+153 KEQGSLTINIKELNIPEKVFDQIPRDL
-159 SVYIED
+159 FERAKPYKESV
-165 KTLVHDILDEASE
+165 
-178 KFFKITEILRRNS
+178 
-191 IYNLIIYSIIRLL
+191 IIPSIIRV
-204 LLSQKEVPFFIP
+204 LLSPIQDTFFIP
-216 ASRSFFSVF
+216 ASRSFFPVF

-231 IERNNRSEYNRRLQ
+231 IERNKRSEYNRRLQ
-245 ELIENIDDDSGTNK
+245 ELIENIDDDGDTNR
-259 DIFKHLQEQL
+259 DIFKRLQEQL

-288 NTKKEINSV
+288 NTKKKINSV

-302 EKMIGLMGGEITVS
+302 EKMTGLMGGEITIS

-329 FDETKDLP
+329 FDESKDLP

-347 LTLLYLYLKY
+347 LTILYLYLKY
-357 WAREK
+357 WAKEK

-391 TEHDN
+391 TEHNN

-416 IHTLKSYDV
+416 LHTLKSYDV

-431 EDNQLKNLSPE
+431 EDNQLKNLNPE
-442 VSIAKEDLGVYF
+442 ISIAKEDLGVYF

-469 VYFRNFREVINSV
+469 VYFRNFTEVINSV

>member
-1 VIGKNNMELLIKNLG
+1 MELLIKNLG

-48 LWTIFNDDNISKF
+48 LWTIFNDDNIRKF
-61 SENTQIHSL
+61 SENTQIDSL
-70 QINSEDP
+70 VIDSKKP
-77 IKQITINQE
+77 IKINQE
-86 LIVEILAKFSQFIE
+86 LIDEILNKFSRFIE

-109 DRNLQATIT
+109 DASIKETIIG
-118 KSIKLVFKAS
+118 SNKLVFQANIQEFKETKFKTTFLVRVAGNN
-128 IDELRDKGF
+128 DLE
-137 RINYLTENP
+137 YLQ
-146 LDYIVIS
+146 IS
-153 KKEKSL
+153 KGKGSLTINIKEPNIPEKVFDQIPRDFFERAKPYKE
-159 SVYIED
+159 SV
-165 KTLVHDILDEASE
+165 
-178 KFFKITEILRRNS
+178 
-191 IYNLIIYSIIRLL
+191 IIPSIIRV
-204 LLSQKEVPFFIP
+204 LLSHAEDTFFIP
-216 ASRSFFSVF
+216 ASRSFFPVF

-231 IERNNRSEYNRRLQ
+231 IERNKRSEYNRRLQ
-245 ELIENIDDDSGTNK
+245 ELIENIDDDVNTNR
-259 DIFKHLQEQL
+259 DIFKRLQEQL

-288 NTKKEINSV
+288 NTKKKINSV

-302 EKMIGLMGGEITVS
+302 EKMIGLMGGEITIS
-316 SLESIAPIQFSFK
+316 SLEAIAPIQFSFK
-329 FDETKDLP
+329 FDESKDLP

-347 LTLLYLYLKY
+347 LTVLYLYLKY
-357 WAREK
+357 WAKEK

-416 IHTLKSYDV
+416 LHTLKSYDV

-431 EDNQLKNLSPE
+431 EDNQLKNLNPE
-442 VSIAKEDLGVYF
+442 ISLAKEDLGVYF

-469 VYFRNFREVINSV
+469 VYFRNFKEVINSV

>member
-1 VIGKNNMELLIKNLG
+1 MELLIKNLG
-16 SIRNNNQTIDLTK
+16 SIRNNNQAIDLTK

-48 LWTIFNDDNISKF
+48 LWTIFNDDNIRKF
-61 SENTQIHSL
+61 SENTQIDSL
-70 QINSEDP
+70 VIDSEKP
-77 IKQITINQE
+77 IKKITINQE
-86 LIVEILAKFSQFIE
+86 LIDEILNKFSQFIE

-109 DRNLQATIT
+109 DASIKETIIG
-118 KSIKLVFKAS
+118 SNKLVFQANIKEFKETKFKTTFLIS
-128 IDELRDKGF
+128 VEGNNDLEYLQINKDQGSLTINIKENNIPEKVFDKIPRDFFERAKP
-137 RINYLTENP
+137 YKKSV
-146 LDYIVIS
+146 VIS
-153 KKEKSL
+153 
-159 SVYIED
+159 
-165 KTLVHDILDEASE
+165 
-178 KFFKITEILRRNS
+178 
-191 IYNLIIYSIIRLL
+191 SIIRV
-204 LLSQKEVPFFIP
+204 LLSPMQDTFFIP
-216 ASRSFFSVF
+216 ASRSFFPVF

-231 IERNNRSEYNRRLQ
+231 IERNKRSEYNRRLQ
-245 ELIENIDDDSGTNK
+245 ELIENIDDDVDTNK
-259 DIFKHLQEQL
+259 NIFKRLREQL

-288 NTKKEINSV
+288 NTKKKINSV

-302 EKMIGLMGGEITVS
+302 EKMIGLMGGEITIS

-329 FDETKDLP
+329 FDESKDLP

-347 LTLLYLYLKY
+347 LTILYLYLKY
-357 WAREK
+357 WAKEK

-391 TEHDN
+391 TEHNN

-416 IHTLKSYDV
+416 LHTLKSYDV

-431 EDNQLKNLSPE
+431 EDNQLKNLNPE
-442 VSIAKEDLGVYF
+442 ISIAKEDLGVYF

-469 VYFRNFREVINSV
+469 VYFRNFTEVINSV

>member
-1 VIGKNNMELLIKNLG
+1 MELLIKNLG
-16 SIRNNNQTIDLTK
+16 SIRNNNQAIDLTK

-48 LWTIFNDDNISKF
+48 LWTIFNDDNIRKF
-61 SENTQIHSL
+61 SENTQIDSL
-70 QINSEDP
+70 VIDSEKP
-77 IKQITINQE
+77 IKKITINQE
-86 LIVEILAKFSQFIE
+86 LIDEILNKFSRFIE

-109 DRNLQATIT
+109 DA
-118 KSIKLVFKAS
+118 SIKEAIIGSNKLIFQANIQEFKETKFKTTFLVRVAENN
-128 IDELRDKGF
+128 DLE
-137 RINYLTENP
+137 YLQ
-146 LDYIVIS
+146 IS
-153 KKEKSL
+153 KGKGSLTINIKENNIPDQVFDQIPRDFFERAKPYKE
-159 SVYIED
+159 SV
-165 KTLVHDILDEASE
+165 
-178 KFFKITEILRRNS
+178 
-191 IYNLIIYSIIRLL
+191 IISSVIRV
-204 LLSQKEVPFFIP
+204 LLSHAEDTFFIP
-216 ASRSFFSVF
+216 ASRSFFPVF

-231 IERNNRSEYNRRLQ
+231 IERNKRIESNRLFL
-245 ELIENIDDDSGTNK
+245 ELIENIDDDSDSHEDK
-259 DIFKHLQEQL
+259 LKRLREQL

-288 NTKKEINSV
+288 NTKKKINSV

-302 EKMIGLMGGEITVS
+302 EKMSGLMGGEITIS

-329 FDETKDLP
+329 FDESKDLP

-347 LTLLYLYLKY
+347 LTILYLYLKY
-357 WAREK
+357 WAKEK

-405 ILTDILNNYVY
+405 ILTDIVNNYVY
-416 IHTLKSYDV
+416 LHTLKSYDV

-431 EDNQLKNLSPE
+431 EDNQLKNLNPE
-442 VSIAKEDLGVYF
+442 ISIAKEDLGVYF

-469 VYFRNFREVINSV
+469 VYFRNFTEVINSV

>member
-1 VIGKNNMELLIKNLG
+1 MELLIKNLG
-16 SIRNNNQTIDLTK
+16 SIRNNNQAIDLTK

-48 LWTIFNDDNISKF
+48 LWTIFNHDNIRKF
-61 SENTQIHSL
+61 SENNQIDSL
-70 QINSEDP
+70 VIDSEKP
-77 IKQITINQE
+77 IKKITINQK
-86 LIVEILAKFSQFIE
+86 LIDEILNKFSRFIE

-109 DRNLQATIT
+109 DA
-118 KSIKLVFKAS
+118 SIKETIISSNKLIFQADIKEFK
-128 IDELRDKGF
+128 DKSF
-137 RINYLTENP
+137 RLTFVVDNDLEYLQ
-146 LDYIVIS
+146 IS
-153 KKEKSL
+153 KEQGSLTINIKENNIPEKVFDQIPRDL
-159 SVYIED
+159 FERAKPYKESV
-165 KTLVHDILDEASE
+165 
-178 KFFKITEILRRNS
+178 
-191 IYNLIIYSIIRLL
+191 IIPSIIRV
-204 LLSQKEVPFFIP
+204 LLSKTEDTFFIP
-216 ASRSFFSVF
+216 ASRSFFPVF

-231 IERNNRSEYNRRLQ
+231 IERNKRSEYNRRLQ
-245 ELIENIDDDSGTNK
+245 ELIENIDDDGDTNR
-259 DIFKHLQEQL
+259 DIFKRLQEQL

-288 NTKKEINSV
+288 NTKKKINSV

-302 EKMIGLMGGEITVS
+302 EKMIGLMGGEITIS

-329 FDETKDLP
+329 FDESKDLP

-347 LTLLYLYLKY
+347 LTILYLYLKY
-357 WAREK
+357 WAKEK

-391 TEHDN
+391 TEHNN

-416 IHTLKSYDV
+416 LHTLKSYDV

-431 EDNQLKNLSPE
+431 EDNQLKNLNPE
-442 VSIAKEDLGVYF
+442 ISIAKEDLGVYF

-469 VYFRNFREVINSV
+469 VYFRNFTEVINSV

>member
-48 LWTIFNDDNISKF
+48 LWTIFNNENIRKF
-61 SENTQIHSL
+61 SENTQIDSL
-70 QINSEDP
+70 VIDSEKP
-77 IKQITINQE
+77 IKKITINQE
-86 LIVEILAKFSQFIE
+86 LIDEILNKFSRFIE

-109 DRNLQATIT
+109 DA
-118 KSIKLVFKAS
+118 SIKETIISSNKLIFQADIKEFK
-128 IDELRDKGF
+128 DKSF
-137 RINYLTENP
+137 RLTFVVDNDLEYLQ
-146 LDYIVIS
+146 IS
-153 KKEKSL
+153 KEQGSLTINIKELNIPEKVFDQIPRDL
-159 SVYIED
+159 FERAKPYKESV
-165 KTLVHDILDEASE
+165 
-178 KFFKITEILRRNS
+178 
-191 IYNLIIYSIIRLL
+191 IIPSIIRV
-204 LLSQKEVPFFIP
+204 LLSKTEDTFFIP
-216 ASRSFFSVF
+216 ASRSFFPVF

-231 IERNNRSEYNRRLQ
+231 IERNKRSEYNRRLQ
-245 ELIENIDDDSGTNK
+245 ELIENIDDDVDTNR
-259 DIFKHLQEQL
+259 DIFKRLQEQL

-288 NTKKEINSV
+288 NTKKKINSV

-302 EKMIGLMGGEITVS
+302 EKMTGLMGGEITIS

-329 FDETKDLP
+329 FDESKDLP

-347 LTLLYLYLKY
+347 LTILYLYLKY
-357 WAREK
+357 WAKEK

-416 IHTLKSYDV
+416 LHTLKSYDV

-431 EDNQLKNLSPE
+431 EDNQLKNLNPE
-442 VSIAKEDLGVYF
+442 ISIAKEDLGVYF

-469 VYFRNFREVINSV
+469 VYFRNFTEVINSV

>member
-1 VIGKNNMELLIKNLG
+1 MELLIKNLG

-48 LWTIFNDDNISKF
+48 LWTIFNNDNIRRF
-61 SENTQIHSL
+61 SENTEIDSL
-70 QINSEDP
+70 VIDSEKP
-77 IKQITINQE
+77 IKKITINQE
-86 LIVEILAKFSQFIE
+86 LIDEILNKFSQFIE

-109 DRNLQATIT
+109 DASIKETIIG
-118 KSIKLVFKAS
+118 SNKLVFQADIK
-128 IDELRDKGF
+128 EFKDKSF
-137 RINYLTENP
+137 RLTFVVDNDLEYLQ
-146 LDYIVIS
+146 IS
-153 KKEKSL
+153 KEQGSLTINIKELNIPEKVFDQIPRDL
-159 SVYIED
+159 FERAKPYKESV
-165 KTLVHDILDEASE
+165 
-178 KFFKITEILRRNS
+178 
-191 IYNLIIYSIIRLL
+191 IIPSIIRV
-204 LLSQKEVPFFIP
+204 LLSKTEDTFFIP
-216 ASRSFFSVF
+216 ASRSFFPVF

-231 IERNNRSEYNRRLQ
+231 IERNKRSEYNRRLQ
-245 ELIENIDDDSGTNK
+245 ELIENIDDDVDTNR
-259 DIFKHLQEQL
+259 DIFKRLQEQL

-288 NTKKEINSV
+288 NTKKKINSV

-302 EKMIGLMGGEITVS
+302 EKMTGLMGGEITIS

-329 FDETKDLP
+329 FDESKDLP

-347 LTLLYLYLKY
+347 LTILYLYLKY
-357 WAREK
+357 WAKEK

-416 IHTLKSYDV
+416 LHTLKSYDV

-431 EDNQLKNLSPE
+431 EDNQLKNLNPE
-442 VSIAKEDLGVYF
+442 ISIAKEDLGVYF

-469 VYFRNFREVINSV
+469 VYFRNFTEVINSV

>member
-1 VIGKNNMELLIKNLG
+1 MELLIKNLG
-16 SIRNNNQTIDLTK
+16 SIRNNNQAIDLTK

-48 LWTIFNDDNISKF
+48 LWTIFNNDNIRKF
-61 SENTQIHSL
+61 SENTQIDSL
-70 QINSEDP
+70 LIDSEKP
-77 IKQITINQE
+77 IKKIRINQE
-86 LIVEILAKFSQFIE
+86 LIDEILNKFSQFIE

-109 DRNLQATIT
+109 DA
-118 KSIKLVFKAS
+118 SIKETIIGSNKLIFQADIKEFKETTFKTTFLVRVAGNN
-128 IDELRDKGF
+128 DLE
-137 RINYLTENP
+137 YLQ
-146 LDYIVIS
+146 IS
-153 KKEKSL
+153 KGKGSLTINIKENNIPEKVFDQIPRDFFERAKPYKE
-159 SVYIED
+159 SV
-165 KTLVHDILDEASE
+165 
-178 KFFKITEILRRNS
+178 
-191 IYNLIIYSIIRLL
+191 IIPSIIRV
-204 LLSQKEVPFFIP
+204 LLSPIQDTFFIP
-216 ASRSFFSVF
+216 ASRSFFPVF

-231 IERNNRSEYNRRLQ
+231 IERNKRSEYNRRLQ
-245 ELIENIDDDSGTNK
+245 ELIENIDDDGDSNEDK
-259 DIFKHLQEQL
+259 LKRLREQL

-302 EKMIGLMGGEITVS
+302 EKMSRLMGGEITIS

-329 FDETKDLP
+329 FDESKDLP

-347 LTLLYLYLKY
+347 LTILYLYLKY
-357 WAREK
+357 WAKEK

-391 TEHDN
+391 TEHNN

-416 IHTLKSYDV
+416 LHTLKSYDV

-431 EDNQLKNLSPE
+431 EDNQLKNLNPE
-442 VSIAKEDLGVYF
+442 ISIAKEDLGVYF

-469 VYFRNFREVINSV
+469 VYFRNFTEVINSV

>member
-1 VIGKNNMELLIKNLG
+1 MIGQNNMELLIKNLG
-16 SIRNNNQTIDLTK
+16 SIRNNNQAIDLTK

-48 LWTIFNDDNISKF
+48 LWTIFNHDNIRKF
-61 SENTQIHSL
+61 SENTQIDSL
-70 QINSEDP
+70 LIDSEKP
-77 IKQITINQE
+77 IKKIMINQE
-86 LIVEILAKFSQFIE
+86 LIDEILNKFSQFIE

-109 DRNLQATIT
+109 DA
-118 KSIKLVFKAS
+118 SIKETIIGSNKLIFQADIKEFKETEFQPTFLIS
-128 IDELRDKGF
+128 VEGNNDLE
-137 RINYLTENP
+137 YLQ
-146 LDYIVIS
+146 IS
-153 KKEKSL
+153 KDQGSLTINIKEL
-159 SVYIED
+159 NIP
-165 KTLVHDILDEASE
+165 E
-178 KFFKITEILRRNS
+178 KVFDQIPRDLFERAKPSKKL
-191 IYNLIIYSIIRLL
+191 LIIYSIIRV
-204 LLSQKEVPFFIP
+204 LLSKTEDTFFIP
-216 ASRSFFSVF
+216 ASRSFFPVF

-231 IERNNRSEYNRRLQ
+231 IERNKRSEYNRRLQ
-245 ELIENIDDDSGTNK
+245 ELIENIDDDSDTNR
-259 DIFKHLQEQL
+259 DIFKRLQEQL

-288 NTKKEINSV
+288 NNKKKINSV

-302 EKMIGLMGGEITVS
+302 EKMIGLMGGEITIS

-329 FDETKDLP
+329 FDESKDLP

-347 LTLLYLYLKY
+347 LTILYLYLKY
-357 WAREK
+357 WAKEK

-391 TEHDN
+391 TEHNN

-416 IHTLKSYDV
+416 LHTLKSYDV

-431 EDNQLKNLSPE
+431 EDNQLK
-442 VSIAKEDLGVYF
+442 I
-454 FTGDKIIDYGTSQYG
+454 
-469 VYFRNFREVINSV
+469 
-482 QKSGEILTNHIYLA
+482 
-496 ENE
+496 

>member
-1 VIGKNNMELLIKNLG
+1 MELLIKNLG
-16 SIRNNNQTIDLTK
+16 SIRNNNQAIDLTK

-48 LWTIFNDDNISKF
+48 LWTIFNDDNIRKF
-61 SENTQIHSL
+61 SENTQIDSL
-70 QINSEDP
+70 VIDSEKP
-77 IKQITINQE
+77 IQKITINQE
-86 LIVEILAKFSQFIE
+86 LIDEILNKFSRFIE

-109 DRNLQATIT
+109 DA
-118 KSIKLVFKAS
+118 SIKETIISSNKLIFQADIKEFKETKFKTTFLVRVAGNN
-128 IDELRDKGF
+128 DLE
-137 RINYLTENP
+137 YLQ
-146 LDYIVIS
+146 IS
-153 KKEKSL
+153 KSKGSLTINIKEPNIPEKVFDKIPRDFFERAKPYKE
-159 SVYIED
+159 SV
-165 KTLVHDILDEASE
+165 
-178 KFFKITEILRRNS
+178 
-191 IYNLIIYSIIRLL
+191 IIPSIIRV
-204 LLSQKEVPFFIP
+204 LLSHAEDTFFIP
-216 ASRSFFSVF
+216 ASRSFFPVF

-231 IERNNRSEYNRRLQ
+231 IERNKRSEYNRRFNRRLQ
-245 ELIENIDDDSGTNK
+245 ELIENIDDDGDTNR
-259 DIFKHLQEQL
+259 DIFKRLQEQL

-288 NTKKEINSV
+288 NTKKEINLV

-302 EKMIGLMGGEITVS
+302 EKMIGLMGGEITIS

-329 FDETKDLP
+329 FDESKDLP

-347 LTLLYLYLKY
+347 LTVLYLYLKY
-357 WAREK
+357 WAKEK

-416 IHTLKSYDV
+416 LHTLKSYDV

-431 EDNQLKNLSPE
+431 EDNQLKNLNPE
-442 VSIAKEDLGVYF
+442 ISLAKEDLGVYF
-454 FTGDKIIDYGTSQYG
+454 FTGDKIIDYGTSEYG
-469 VYFRNFREVINSV
+469 VYFRNFKEVINSV

>member
-1 VIGKNNMELLIKNLG
+1 VIGKNNMELLIKNLE
-16 SIRNNNQTIDLTK
+16 SIRNNNQAIDLTK

-48 LWTIFNDDNISKF
+48 LWTIFNHDNIRKF
-61 SENTQIHSL
+61 SKIPKL
-70 QINSEDP
+70 ILYLIDSEKP
-77 IKQITINQE
+77 IKKVTINQE
-86 LIVEILAKFSQFIE
+86 LIDEILNKFSRFIE

-109 DRNLQATIT
+109 DA
-118 KSIKLVFKAS
+118 SIKETIISSNKLIFQANIQEFKETKFKTTFLVRVAGNN
-128 IDELRDKGF
+128 DLE
-137 RINYLTENP
+137 YLQ
-146 LDYIVIS
+146 IS
-153 KKEKSL
+153 KGKGSLTINIKEPNIPEKVFDQIPRDFFERAKPYKE
-159 SVYIED
+159 SV
-165 KTLVHDILDEASE
+165 
-178 KFFKITEILRRNS
+178 
-191 IYNLIIYSIIRLL
+191 IIPSIIRV
-204 LLSQKEVPFFIP
+204 LLSHAEDTFFIP
-216 ASRSFFSVF
+216 ASRSFFPVF

-231 IERNNRSEYNRRLQ
+231 IERNKRSEYNRRLQ
-245 ELIENIDDDSGTNK
+245 ELIENIDDDGDTNK
-259 DIFKHLQEQL
+259 NIFKRLQEQL

-302 EKMIGLMGGEITVS
+302 EKMIGLMGGEITIS

-329 FDETKDLP
+329 FDESKDLP

-347 LTLLYLYLKY
+347 LTVLYLYLKY
-357 WAREK
+357 LAKEK

-416 IHTLKSYDV
+416 LHTLKSYDV

-431 EDNQLKNLSPE
+431 EDNQLKNLNPE
-442 VSIAKEDLGVYF
+442 ISLAKEDLGVYF

-469 VYFRNFREVINSV
+469 VYFRNFTEVINSV

>member
-1 VIGKNNMELLIKNLG
+1 MELLIKNLG
-16 SIRNNNQTIDLTK
+16 SIRNNNQALDLTK
-29 KFYTFIGYNNSGKT
+29 KFYSFIGYNNSGKT

-48 LWTIFNDDNISKF
+48 LWTIVNHDNIRKF
-61 SENTQIHSL
+61 SENTQIDSL
-70 QINSEDP
+70 VIDCEKP
-77 IKQITINQE
+77 IKKITINQE
-86 LIVEILAKFSQFIE
+86 LIDEILNKFSQFIE

-109 DRNLQATIT
+109 DA
-118 KSIKLVFKAS
+118 SIKETIISSNKLIFQADIKEFK
-128 IDELRDKGF
+128 DKSF
-137 RINYLTENP
+137 RLTFVVDNDLEYLQ
-146 LDYIVIS
+146 IS
-153 KKEKSL
+153 KEQGSLTINIKELNIPEKVFDQIPRDLFERAKPSKE
-159 SVYIED
+159 SV
-165 KTLVHDILDEASE
+165 
-178 KFFKITEILRRNS
+178 
-191 IYNLIIYSIIRLL
+191 IIPSIIRV
-204 LLSQKEVPFFIP
+204 LLSKTEDTFFIP
-216 ASRSFFSVF
+216 ASRSFFPVF

-231 IERNNRSEYNRRLQ
+231 IERNKRIESNRLFL
-245 ELIENIDDDSGTNK
+245 ELIENIDDDSDSHEDK
-259 DIFKHLQEQL
+259 LKRLQEQL

-288 NTKKEINSV
+288 NTKKKINSV

-302 EKMIGLMGGEITVS
+302 EKMTGLMGGEITIS

-329 FDETKDLP
+329 FDESKDLP

-347 LTLLYLYLKY
+347 LTILYLYLKY
-357 WAREK
+357 WAKEK

-391 TEHDN
+391 TEHNN

-416 IHTLKSYDV
+416 LHTLKSYDV

-431 EDNQLKNLSPE
+431 EDNQLKNLNPE
-442 VSIAKEDLGVYF
+442 ISIAKEDLGVYF

-469 VYFRNFREVINSV
+469 VYFRNFTEVINSV

>member
-1 VIGKNNMELLIKNLG
+1 MELLIKNLG

-48 LWTIFNDDNISKF
+48 LWTIFNNDNIRKF
-61 SENTQIHSL
+61 SENNQIDSL
-70 QINSEDP
+70 VIDSEKP
-77 IKQITINQE
+77 IKKITINQE
-86 LIVEILAKFSQFIE
+86 LIDEILNKFSRFIE

-109 DRNLQATIT
+109 DA
-118 KSIKLVFKAS
+118 SIKETIISSNKLIFQADIKEFK
-128 IDELRDKGF
+128 DKSF
-137 RINYLTENP
+137 RLTFVVDNDLEYLQ
-146 LDYIVIS
+146 IS
-153 KKEKSL
+153 KGKGSLTINIKENNIPEKVFDKIPRDFFERAKPYKE
-159 SVYIED
+159 SV
-165 KTLVHDILDEASE
+165 
-178 KFFKITEILRRNS
+178 
-191 IYNLIIYSIIRLL
+191 IIPSIIRV
-204 LLSQKEVPFFIP
+204 LLSPIQDTFFIP
-216 ASRSFFSVF
+216 ASRSFFPVF

-231 IERNNRSEYNRRLQ
+231 IERNKRSEYNRRLQ
-245 ELIENIDDDSGTNK
+245 ELIENIDDDSDTNR
-259 DIFKHLQEQL
+259 DIFKRLQEQL

-288 NTKKEINSV
+288 NTKKKINSV

-302 EKMIGLMGGEITVS
+302 EKMSRLMGGEITIS

-329 FDETKDLP
+329 FDESKDLP

-347 LTLLYLYLKY
+347 LTILYLYLKY
-357 WAREK
+357 WAKEK

-416 IHTLKSYDV
+416 LHTLKSYDV

-431 EDNQLKNLSPE
+431 EDNQLKNLNPE
-442 VSIAKEDLGVYF
+442 ISIAKEDLGVYF

-469 VYFRNFREVINSV
+469 VYFRNFTEVINSV

>member
-1 VIGKNNMELLIKNLG
+1 MIGQNNMELLIKNLG
-16 SIRNNNQTIDLTK
+16 SIRNNNQAIDLTK

-48 LWTIFNDDNISKF
+48 LWTIFNHDNIRKF
-61 SENTQIHSL
+61 SENTQIDSL
-70 QINSEDP
+70 LIDSEKP
-77 IKQITINQE
+77 IKKIMINQE
-86 LIVEILAKFSQFIE
+86 LIDEILNKFSQFIE

-109 DRNLQATIT
+109 DA
-118 KSIKLVFKAS
+118 SIKETIIGSNKLIFQADIKEFKETEFQPTFLIS
-128 IDELRDKGF
+128 VEGNNDLE
-137 RINYLTENP
+137 YLQ
-146 LDYIVIS
+146 IS
-153 KKEKSL
+153 KDQGSLTINIKEL
-159 SVYIED
+159 NIP
-165 KTLVHDILDEASE
+165 E
-178 KFFKITEILRRNS
+178 KVFDQIPRDLFERAKPSKKL
-191 IYNLIIYSIIRLL
+191 LIIYSIIRV
-204 LLSQKEVPFFIP
+204 LLSKTEDTFFIP
-216 ASRSFFSVF
+216 ASRSFFPVF

-231 IERNNRSEYNRRLQ
+231 IERNKRSEYNRRLQ
-245 ELIENIDDDSGTNK
+245 ELIENIDDDSDTNR
-259 DIFKHLQEQL
+259 DIFKRLQEQL

-288 NTKKEINSV
+288 NTKKKINSV

-302 EKMIGLMGGEITVS
+302 EKMIGLMGGEITIS

-329 FDETKDLP
+329 FDESKDLP

-347 LTLLYLYLKY
+347 LTILYLYLKY
-357 WAREK
+357 WAKEK

-391 TEHDN
+391 TEHNN

-416 IHTLKSYDV
+416 LHTLKSYDV

-431 EDNQLKNLSPE
+431 EDNQLKNLNPE
-442 VSIAKEDLGVYF
+442 ILIAKEDLGVYF

-469 VYFRNFREVINSV
+469 VYFRNFTEVINSV

>member
-1 VIGKNNMELLIKNLG
+1 MELLIKNLG

-48 LWTIFNDDNISKF
+48 LWTIFNHDNIRKF
-61 SENTQIHSL
+61 SENNQIDSL
-70 QINSEDP
+70 VIDSEKP
-77 IKQITINQE
+77 IKKITINQE
-86 LIVEILAKFSQFIE
+86 LIDEILNKFSQFIE

-109 DRNLQATIT
+109 DA
-118 KSIKLVFKAS
+118 SIKETIISSNKLIFQADIKEFK
-128 IDELRDKGF
+128 DKSF
-137 RINYLTENP
+137 RLTFVVDNDLEYLQ
-146 LDYIVIS
+146 IS
-153 KKEKSL
+153 KRKGSLTINIKENNIPEKVFDKIPRDFFERAKPSKQ
-159 SVYIED
+159 SVIISS
-165 KTLVHDILDEASE
+165 V
-178 KFFKITEILRRNS
+178 ITV
-191 IYNLIIYSIIRLL
+191 
-204 LLSQKEVPFFIP
+204 LLSHAEDTFFIP
-216 ASRSFFSVF
+216 ASRSFFPVF

-231 IERNNRSEYNRRLQ
+231 IERNKRIESNRLFL
-245 ELIENIDDDSGTNK
+245 ELIENIDDDSDSHEDK
-259 DIFKHLQEQL
+259 LKRLREQL

-288 NTKKEINSV
+288 NTKKKINSV

-302 EKMIGLMGGEITVS
+302 EKMSGLMGGEITIS

-329 FDETKDLP
+329 FDESKDLP

-347 LTLLYLYLKY
+347 LTILYLYLKY
-357 WAREK
+357 WAKEK

-416 IHTLKSYDV
+416 LHTLKSYDV

-431 EDNQLKNLSPE
+431 EDNQLKNLNPE
-442 VSIAKEDLGVYF
+442 ISIAKEDLGVYF

-469 VYFRNFREVINSV
+469 VYFRNFTEVINSV